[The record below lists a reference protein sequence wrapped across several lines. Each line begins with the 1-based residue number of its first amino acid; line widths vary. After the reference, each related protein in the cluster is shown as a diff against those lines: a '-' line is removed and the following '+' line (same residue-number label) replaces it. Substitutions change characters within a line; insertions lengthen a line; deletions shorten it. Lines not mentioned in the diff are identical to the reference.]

1 VIIGEGALLG
11 RLRKIAKSNVRLLG
25 WQTSEVIYDHY
36 RRCRAVILPGTEDF
50 GIVPVEAM
58 ACGKPV
64 LAYGQGGALET
75 VIDGVSGLFFRE
87 QTVASLN
94 RGVDTLDERLGQF
107 DPVAIRAHAE
117 TFSSATFKERFAAHV
132 NNLLGHRQ

>member
-1 VIIGEGALLG
+1 
-11 RLRKIAKSNVRLLG
+11 
-25 WQTSEVIYDHY
+25 
-36 RRCRAVILPGTEDF
+36 VILPGAEDF

-75 VIDGVSGLFFRE
+75 VIDGVTGLFFSE

-94 RGVDTLDERLGQF
+94 RGVDAIDAQLSEF

-117 TFSSATFKERFAAHV
+117 LFSTATFKHRFKAHLGS
-132 NNLLGHRQ
+132 LLGITQWD